1 MTFLF
6 NYDALVSS
14 LHAART
20 LQMMLY
26 SGFFFGVGL
35 LLFNHDRK
43 KWALV
48 WQLIGLAA
56 AGLNALGA
64 LFSGL
69 WPGAVVAVVV
79 LAVELWLM
87 KGCWHSEW
95 TRLQNSGK

>member
-1 MTFLF
+1 MTSFLT
-6 NYDALVSS
+6 YDALMSS
-14 LHAART
+14 LHAAGT
-20 LQMMLY
+20 LQMLLY

-56 AGLNALGA
+56 AGLNAIGA
-64 LFSGL
+64 LFSRL
-69 WPGAVVAVVV
+69 WPGAIVAGLV

-87 KGCWHSEW
+87 RGCWHSEW
-95 TRLQNSGK
+95 KELQNGGK